1 MGKFMNYIECLLP
14 TRIEA
19 TFLAISSAVCGWVSF
34 AIGGIDLPLQWLFL
48 FAVTDYVT
56 GTIAACKS
64 GNWLAKES
72 FAGFL
77 KKVSIFLIVM
87 ICHGIDVV
95 SHVDFMRSSA
105 ILALSLTEAGSV
117 FENIEAMG
125 YGYLIPDFLKKA
137 LKKLQY
143 KTDKLFEGTDL
154 NDKKNRH

>member
-1 MGKFMNYIECLLP
+1 MNYIECLLP

-72 FAGFL
+72 FAGLL

-95 SHVDFMRSSA
+95 SHVGFMRSSA

-137 LKKLQY
+137 LKKLQN